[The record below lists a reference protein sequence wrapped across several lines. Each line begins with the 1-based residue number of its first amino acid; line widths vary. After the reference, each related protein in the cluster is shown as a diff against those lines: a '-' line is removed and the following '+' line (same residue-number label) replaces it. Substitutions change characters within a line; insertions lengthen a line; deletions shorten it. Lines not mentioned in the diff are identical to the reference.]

1 MPRGDNPNSRK
12 NLQKGKPF
20 TAETA
25 RIASKKGL
33 AIQKYNASF
42 RAAGK
47 DLLTDEE
54 MQKMWEA
61 MIKRAKSGNISA
73 FKMLFDVMG
82 EGAQDITS
90 KDAEVN
96 IAFLAPVAPA
106 EKPPENIEV
115 ESDE

>member
-12 NLQKGKPF
+12 NLAKGKPF

-25 RIASKKGL
+25 RKASKKGL
-33 AIQKYNASF
+33 ATQKYNASF

-47 DLLTDEE
+47 ELLTDEE
-54 MQKMWEA
+54 MAKMWTA
-61 MIKRAKSGNISA
+61 MINRAKSGNITA

-82 EGAQDITS
+82 EGAQDDVD
-90 KDAEVN
+90 KAAQLN
-96 IAFLAPVAPA
+96 IHIAPVQAP
-106 EKPPENIEV
+106 ELPPDDIEE